1 MPATADVPAGQLPG
15 CPSKCGDVD
24 IPFPFGIGDQ
34 CAIHHGFNVICKP
47 VNGTNKPFMGPFEV
61 IKFSL
66 PDAKAWM
73 KMKISWQCYDQAT
86 GKMDVP
92 FVGQNFTNTP
102 FRFSYEDNKIF
113 VIGCNTMAYIR
124 GVSVKKNQKMVLA
137 LAQDV
142 VK

>member
-1 MPATADVPAGQLPG
+1 M
-15 CPSKCGDVD
+15 CGDVK
-24 IPFPFGIGDQ
+24 IPFPFGIGNQ
-34 CAIHHGFNVICKP
+34 CAIHNGFNVTCKP
-47 VNGTNKPFMGPFEV
+47 DNGINRPFMGPFEV

-86 GKMDVP
+86 VKLDVSIHLE
-92 FVGQNFTNTP
+92 NFTYTP
-102 FRFSYEDNKIF
+102 FRFSHDDNRIF

-124 GVSVKKNQKMVLA
+124 GVSVAYPHAPVKNQKMVLA

-142 VK
+142 VKQMFRKT